1 MYVFIS
7 ILIIIVSIL
16 LILVVLVQNSKGGG
30 IASGFSAANQI
41 MGVRQS
47 TELIE
52 KLTWILAIVLVV
64 LSLLAGIFI
73 PSSKEV
79 EKSKIQDKID
89 VVASPDQLPQDFTKA
104 VPQNQNQNN
113 QSSPQQNK

>member
-1 MYVFIS
+1 MYILIS
-7 ILIIIVSIL
+7 ALIIIVSII

-52 KLTWILAIVLVV
+52 KMTWILAVSLVV
-64 LSLLAGIFI
+64 LSLLAGVFI
-73 PSSKEV
+73 PGKKEIQ
-79 EKSKIQDKID
+79 KSAIQDKID
-89 VVASPDQLPQDFTKA
+89 VVASPEQLPQDFTKA
-104 VPQNQNQNN
+104 VPQQQNN
-113 QSSPQQNK
+113 QATPQQ

>member
-1 MYVFIS
+1 MY
-7 ILIIIVSIL
+7 ILISALIIVVSII

-52 KLTWILAIVLVV
+52 KMTWILAVSLVV
-64 LSLLAGIFI
+64 LSLLAGVFI
-73 PSSKEV
+73 PGKKEV
-79 EKSKIQDKID
+79 EKSVIQDKLD
-89 VVASPDQLPQDFTKA
+89 VVASPEQLPQDFTKA
-104 VPQNQNQNN
+104 VPQQKQSN
-113 QSSPQQNK
+113 QSSSQQSK